1 MVAYGRAWMY
11 STSTVSF
18 ALTNAGGAFCKDM
31 SITLQTS
38 IRRFLDHCRVGKR
51 LSPHTLRAYSVDL
64 TAFAGFAGAECPIEK
79 VTRDT
84 LRDFART
91 LFDEGGLKETTV
103 KRRMAALKVMF
114 HWLERD
120 EVIDLSPFHRLDL
133 TIRLPRRLPR
143 ALTADEIRRL
153 LLAAEGEA
161 RSGAHS
167 AVLLHFVIVTLF
179 ATGLRV
185 GELAAVCIGDIDSG
199 AGTVLVRGK
208 GNRERKVYLPPG
220 HAMKTFT
227 AYARERKKMRP
238 DHDQLLVRT
247 DRSPETAQGLRR
259 SLISL
264 AERAS
269 IGRRVT
275 PHMLRH
281 TAATQLIEAGVDI
294 RFVQKLLG
302 HASIATTQIYTQVSD
317 SSLRETLERANTVE
331 RMRRGGKG
339 R

>member
-1 MVAYGRAWMY
+1 
-11 STSTVSF
+11 
-18 ALTNAGGAFCKDM
+18 M
-31 SITLQTS
+31 SITLHTS
-38 IRRFLDHCRVGKR
+38 VRRFLDHCRVGKR

-64 TAFAGFAGAECPIEK
+64 AAFSAFVGGECLIET

-84 LRDFART
+84 LRDFARA

-153 LLAAEGEA
+153 LIAAEAEA
-161 RSGAHS
+161 RSGDRLAIM
-167 AVLLHFVIVTLF
+167 LHFAIVTLF

-185 GELAAVCIGDIDSG
+185 GELTAVHVGDVDASE
-199 AGTVLVRGK
+199 GTIVVRGK

-220 HAMKTFT
+220 HALRTLA
-227 AYARERKKMRP
+227 AYLRARKKMRP
-238 DHDQLLVRT
+238 DHDHLLLKG
-247 DRSPETAQGLRR
+247 DRNPETAQGLRR
-259 SLISL
+259 ALVAL

-269 IGRRVT
+269 IERRVT

-317 SSLRETLERANTVE
+317 SSLKATLERANTVE
-331 RMRRGGKG
+331 RMRRSTKG

>member
-1 MVAYGRAWMY
+1 
-11 STSTVSF
+11 
-18 ALTNAGGAFCKDM
+18 M

-51 LSPHTLRAYSVDL
+51 LSPHTQRAYSVDL
-64 TAFAGFAGAECPIEK
+64 AAFAAFAGPERPVET
-79 VTRDT
+79 VTRDN
-84 LRDFART
+84 LRDFARA
-91 LFDEGGLKETTV
+91 LFDDGGLKETTV

-120 EVIDLSPFHRLDL
+120 EVISLSPFHRLDL

-153 LLAAEGEA
+153 LLAAESES
-161 RSGAHS
+161 RSGAYP
-167 AVLLHFVIVTLF
+167 AIQLHFAIVTLF

-185 GELAAVCIGDIDSG
+185 GELTAVCVGDVDGS
-199 AGTVLVRGK
+199 AGTIVVRGK

-220 HAMKTFT
+220 HALKTLT
-227 AYARERKKMRP
+227 GYLRARKRMRP
-238 DHDQLLVRT
+238 NHDRLLLKG
-247 DRSPETAQGLRR
+247 DCSPETDQGLRR
-259 SLISL
+259 ALISL

-269 IGRRVT
+269 IERRVT

-317 SSLRETLERANTVE
+317 SSLRATLERANTVE
-331 RMRRGGKG
+331 RMRGTSKG